1 MTGAVAGQQQDR
13 HAALV
18 VGAGP
23 VGMAAALA
31 LRALGRP
38 VTVLEAGAAD
48 RLRPGSR
55 AIFVHGVTLGVLDRS
70 CPGIAATLA
79 AHGVLW
85 HTKRTFYEGREVF
98 RRSYPPPEPG
108 VLPHFTSLPQV
119 DTERYLLQACKEA
132 GVEFA
137 WNSAVTDVES
147 TPDGVVLTTAAGARW
162 TADYVIAADGAS
174 SSVRKAIG
182 TTMDG
187 NRSEGWYIVVD
198 TDEDPADP
206 LPVERIFHYGHPAVN
221 GRNVLLV
228 PFAGGWRVDLQLH
241 DTDDP
246 EELRQGDGLR
256 DWMRA
261 VMPATYAERVTWAS
275 SYQFLQ
281 VVADDFADPHRRVLL
296 VGEAAHLFAPFGA
309 RGLNSG
315 VPDAD
320 AAATAVHLA
329 LSTPVRSRA
338 VAAVEDFAISR
349 RRAAL
354 FNRDAAG
361 VSLEH
366 LRPDDEV
373 LARQRAA
380 AEGAA
385 ADEKLGHWLDIA
397 PYGPREAPPANTI
410 YRY

>member
-1 MTGAVAGQQQDR
+1 MTGVDR
-13 HAALV
+13 HEALV

-23 VGMAAALA
+23 VGLTAALA

-38 VTVLEAGAAD
+38 VTVLESGAAD
-48 RLRPGSR
+48 RPRPGSR

-70 CPGIAATLA
+70 CPGLAATLA
-79 AHGVLW
+79 AHGVVW

-98 RRSYPPPEPG
+98 SRSYPPPAPG
-108 VLPHFTSLPQV
+108 RLPHFTSLPQV
-119 DTERYLLQACKEA
+119 DTERHLLAACKEA

-137 WNSAVTDVES
+137 WHSTVSDVES
-147 TPDGVVLTTAAGARW
+147 TEDGVVVTTEEGARW
-162 TADYVIAADGAS
+162 HSDYVIGADGAS
-174 SSVRKAIG
+174 SAVRKAIG
-182 TTMDG
+182 TRMDG
-187 NRSEGWYIVVD
+187 DRSEGWYIVVD
-198 TDEDPADP
+198 TEEDPADP
-206 LPVERIFHYGHPAVN
+206 LPVERVFHYGHPAVD

-241 DTDDP
+241 DGDDP
-246 EELRQGDGLR
+246 EELGQGDGLR
-256 DWMRA
+256 DWLRA
-261 VMPATYAERVTWAS
+261 VMPPAYAERVTWAS

-309 RGLNSG
+309 RGMNSG

-366 LRPDDEV
+366 LRPDEAT

-380 AEGAA
+380 AAGAE
-385 ADEKLGHWLDIA
+385 ADESLGHWLDIA
-397 PYGPREAPPANTI
+397 PYGPREAPPANTV

>member
-1 MTGAVAGQQQDR
+1 MTADR
-13 HAALV
+13 HEALV

-23 VGMAAALA
+23 VGMTAALA
-31 LRALGRP
+31 LRALGRS
-38 VTVLEAGAAD
+38 VTVLEAGAQD

-70 CPGIAATLA
+70 CPGLADTLA

-98 RRSYPPPEPG
+98 RRSYPPPAPG
-108 VLPHFTSLPQV
+108 RLPHFTSLPQV
-119 DTERYLLQACKEA
+119 DTERHLLQACKAA

-137 WNSAVTDVES
+137 WNNAVTGAES
-147 TPDGVVLTTAAGARW
+147 TSDGVVLTTAEGARW
-162 TADYVIAADGAS
+162 QADYVIAADGAS

-182 TTMDG
+182 TVMAGD
-187 NRSEGWYIVVD
+187 RSDGWYIVVD
-198 TDEDPADP
+198 TEEDPADP
-206 LPVERIFHYGHPAVN
+206 LPVERVFHYGHPAVD

-256 DWMRA
+256 SWLRA
-261 VMPATYAERVTWAS
+261 VMPPAYAERVTWAS

-309 RGLNSG
+309 RGMNSG

-329 LSTPVRSRA
+329 LSTPVRARA
-338 VAAVEDFAISR
+338 IAAVEDFAISR

-373 LARQRAA
+373 RARQRAA

-385 ADEKLGHWLDIA
+385 DDEKLGHWLDIA

>member
-1 MTGAVAGQQQDR
+1 MTGADQNR
-13 HAALV
+13 HEALV

-23 VGMAAALA
+23 VGLTAALA

-38 VTVLEAGAAD
+38 VTVLEAGAAG
-48 RLRPGSR
+48 RPRPGSR
-55 AIFVHGVTLGVLDRS
+55 AIFVHGVTLAVLDRS
-70 CPGIAATLA
+70 FPGLATSLA

-98 RRSYPPPEPG
+98 ARGYPPPAPDR
-108 VLPHFTSLPQV
+108 LPHFTSLPQV

-137 WNSAVTDVES
+137 WNHAVSGVES
-147 TPDGVVLTTAAGARW
+147 TVDGVLVTTADGTRW
-162 TADYVIAADGAS
+162 AADYVIAADGAS
-174 SSVRKAIG
+174 SAVRKAIG

-187 NRSEGWYIVVD
+187 DRSDGWYIVVD
-198 TDEDPADP
+198 TEEDPADP
-206 LPVERIFHYGHPAVN
+206 LPVERIFHYGHPAVD

-228 PFAGGWRVDLQLH
+228 PFAGGWRVDLQLY
-241 DTDDP
+241 DDDDP
-246 EELRQGDGLR
+246 EELRTGDGLR
-256 DWMRA
+256 SWLRA
-261 VMPATYAERVTWAS
+261 VLPAAYAERVTWAS
-275 SYQFLQ
+275 AYQFLQ
-281 VVADDFADPHRRVLL
+281 VVADDFADRHRRVLL

-309 RGLNSG
+309 RGMNSG

-329 LSTPVRSRA
+329 LSTPVRARA

-366 LRPDDEV
+366 LRPDEETR
-373 LARQRAA
+373 ARQRAA
-380 AEGAA
+380 AAGAA
-385 ADEKLGHWLDIA
+385 DDETLGHWLDIA
-397 PYGPREAPPANTI
+397 PYGPREAPPGNTI

>member
-1 MTGAVAGQQQDR
+1 MT
-13 HAALV
+13 
-18 VGAGP
+18 
-23 VGMAAALA
+23 AALA

-38 VTVLEAGAAD
+38 VTVLEAGAVD

-55 AIFVHGVTLGVLDRS
+55 AIFLHGVTLAVLDRS
-70 CPGIAATLA
+70 FPGLADTLA

-98 RRSYPPPEPG
+98 HRSYPPPVPG
-108 VLPHFTSLPQV
+108 VLPHFTSLPQI

-137 WNSAVTDVES
+137 WHSAVAEVES
-147 TPDGVVLTTAAGARW
+147 TQDGVVVTTAAGRKWA
-162 TADYVIAADGAS
+162 ANYVIAADGAS
-174 SSVRKAIG
+174 SAVRKAIG
-182 TTMDG
+182 TPMGG
-187 NRSEGWYIVVD
+187 NRSKGWYIVVD
-198 TDEDPADP
+198 TEEDPADP
-206 LPVERIFHYGHPAVN
+206 LPVERIFHYRHPAVDA
-221 GRNVLLV
+221 RNVLLV

-246 EELRQGDGLR
+246 EELRTGEGLR
-256 DWMRA
+256 TWLRA
-261 VMPATYAERVTWAS
+261 VMPPAYAERVTWAS

-329 LSTPVRSRA
+329 LSTSVRSRA

-361 VSLEH
+361 GSLEH
-366 LRPDDEV
+366 LRPDADM
-373 LARQRAA
+373 LATQRAA
-380 AEGAA
+380 ADGAA
-385 ADEKLGHWLDIA
+385 EDEQLGHWLDIA